1 MKAEIILYGGE
12 TYLKSQEKK
21 CLCNQSSFRV
31 SFGYSLHVSDNL
43 HLWRREMRENTVEG
57 ERREGGCIDYGE
69 NKLRERSKV
78 GFRRSSHGRWIPETK
93 NGRAVVTAFAAR
105 NVT

>member
-43 HLWRREMRENTVEG
+43 HLWRREMRENMVEG
-57 ERREGGCIDYGE
+57 ERREGGCKRFPEPESNVGE
-69 NKLRERSKV
+69 DAADAS
-78 GFRRSSHGRWIPETK
+78 
-93 NGRAVVTAFAAR
+93 AVVVR
-105 NVT
+105 CWNGGVREKKQIMMGSYHCW